1 MRPCPLTFEP
11 GHYILVMRMERRKAD
26 ARPLERAHTAPT
38 HHDGT
43 APGVADALIVGW
55 VEALTPSALL
65 NLQKTAGN
73 ASIAAT
79 MVQRAPAATRA
90 KPATKHDQW
99 ADMVAMHV
107 EMVLGSSSYS
117 REDTAG
123 IPDQYVTFLE
133 HLSQALYG
141 TRFGARNQTV
151 NDRDREADLSAAETM
166 LAGVG
171 AELMQ
176 ASGGPA
182 LFSRVQGR
190 LSAVTASV
198 TQNAVAARAFQ
209 DADFAAALQ
218 TREVMEAKH
227 EASKALEKTQDV
239 YSKFSKQVE
248 NLAGAA
254 GHPTIAK
261 TLEHV
266 HGGIEALFGVIKA
279 SDRETYTKAMEEA
292 REWVEL
298 HDAGAVMGTVRA
310 TVLVAEITEVT
321 AGTVGKVVG
330 SVSKLAV
337 LAFIPK
343 GSTLKELEEL
353 SEAGKVLSKGGK
365 IAVKLGKVIEIAE
378 KLDGIVSMVNIVG
391 GVAKFVTADTG
402 GDKIDAV
409 VKVGTGVASLGAKAL
424 GEAAAAAPLAAG
436 AFAVGA
442 TWEMTKFFGEMG
454 LDAIEGSL
462 YGGLYQELK
471 EIEPD
476 VDNVAKALLV
486 TERAI
491 DERDKRFGDLDVT
504 DPRRAGADDAI
515 EGFAYQ
521 MQKKLRKA
529 AIRWQNTTIPAL
541 YRDLK
546 YGSTTTG
553 GQLEAEVANVLGM
566 DYHQWQPGGIEAGM
580 IATTAGDFVREFRKE
595 WKDAPFTVLQMA
607 VDQGYMTRERASQM
621 GAKLA
626 KAHKE

>member
-1 MRPCPLTFEP
+1 
-11 GHYILVMRMERRKAD
+11 MERRKAE
-26 ARPLERAHTAPT
+26 ARPPLRANTAPT
-38 HHDGT
+38 HHDGN
-43 APGVADALIVGW
+43 APGVAAALIGGRL
-55 VEALTPSALL
+55 EALTPSSLL
-65 NLQKTAGN
+65 TLQKTAGN
-73 ASIAAT
+73 ASVAAT
-79 MVQRAPAATRA
+79 IVQRAPAATKA
-90 KPATKHDQW
+90 KPRTVHDEW
-99 ADMVAMHV
+99 AETVAMHV
-107 EMVLGSSSYS
+107 EIVLGSSTYS
-117 REDTAG
+117 RTDAAG
-123 IPDQYVTFLE
+123 IPDHYVTFLE
-133 HLSQALYG
+133 HLSQAIYG
-141 TRFGARNQTV
+141 TRFGAPNQTLK
-151 NDRDREADLSAAETM
+151 DQDREAELVAADAM
-166 LAGVG
+166 LAGIGTELLQAPGG
-171 AELMQ
+171 A
-176 ASGGPA
+176 A
-182 LFSRVQGR
+182 LFARVQAR
-190 LSAVTASV
+190 LTKVTSAI
-198 TQNAVAARAFQ
+198 TQHAVAARAYQ

-218 TREVMEAKH
+218 TREVMEAKA

-254 GHPTIAK
+254 GHPTIAT
-261 TLEHV
+261 TLAHV

-279 SDRETYTKAMEEA
+279 TDRETYSKAIEEA

-310 TVLVAEITEVT
+310 TTLVAEITEVT
-321 AGTVGKVVG
+321 VGTVGKVVG

-343 GSTLKELEEL
+343 GSTLKELQEL

-365 IAVKLGKVIEIAE
+365 IAVKIGKVIEFAE
-378 KLDGIVSMVNIVG
+378 KLDGIVSTVNIIG

-402 GDKIDAV
+402 GEKVDAV

-424 GEAAAAAPLAAG
+424 GEDAAGAALGAG

-471 EIEPD
+471 EIEPE
-476 VDNVAKALLV
+476 VDDVAKALLV

-529 AIRWQNTTIPAL
+529 AMRWQHTTIPAL

-553 GQLEAEVANVLGM
+553 GQLEAEVANVLSM

-580 IATTAGDFVREFRKE
+580 IANTAGDFVRDFRKE
-595 WKDAPFTVLQMA
+595 WKAAPYTVLQMA
-607 VDQGYMTRERASQM
+607 VDQGYMTPERASQM
-621 GAKLA
+621 RAKLA